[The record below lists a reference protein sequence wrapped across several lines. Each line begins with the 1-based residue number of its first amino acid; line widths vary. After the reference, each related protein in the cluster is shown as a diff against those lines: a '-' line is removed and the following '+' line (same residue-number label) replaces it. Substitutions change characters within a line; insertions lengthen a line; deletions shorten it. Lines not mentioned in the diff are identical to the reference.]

1 MNNTRLFLIALVLLT
16 WGCDENVNS
25 LYKVDLKE
33 FKDRAADSLLIDVD
47 RNGAMINLKGE
58 LKLTGGAC
66 ALYMRNPEQDTIYS
80 QFFKLP
86 GKFSINES
94 FLRTEGEYA
103 FFYELLELDQEKP
116 SGSLW
121 IKVNYSN

>member
-1 MNNTRLFLIALVLLT
+1 MNCTRLFLIALVLLT

-33 FKDRAADSLLIDVD
+33 FKGPAADSLLIDVD

-66 ALYMRNPEQDTIYS
+66 ALYMQNPEQDTIYS
-80 QFFKLP
+80 HFFKLP

-94 FLRTEGEYA
+94 FLRTEGQWT
-103 FFYELLELDQEKP
+103 FFYELLELDKEAP
-116 SGSLW
+116 SGNLW
-121 IKVNYSN
+121 IRVNYSN